1 MRKLFVWMSLF
12 AIIGLT
18 ASCGPKTDTERSYN
32 AGINI
37 IPMPAELQQQEGNFT
52 LKNGATFYASTPEA
66 KKVAEFFIKK
76 LQVPTGYTFNLA
88 EGEGKD
94 GITLTLDAT
103 LSLNE
108 EGYQMTVAPGQVKIT
123 AKAANGQF
131 YGMQTLL
138 QLLPAEV
145 ESPELVKDIAWT
157 APCVT
162 IKDEPRFGYRGNLID
177 VCRHFMTIEDLK
189 RNFDVLAMFKIN
201 TVHLH
206 LTEDQGWRIEI
217 KKYPKLTEIG
227 SIRTDGNGTQYGG
240 FYTQEELKDLVAYAA
255 ERFIT
260 IIPEIEIPGHELGA
274 IAAYPELSCKG
285 EPTTTRSIWG
295 VEDVVMCPGKE
306 DMFNF
311 LKDVLAE
318 VVPIFPGK
326 YFHIGGDECPKVS
339 WKNCPRCQ
347 AKIRQLGLR
356 ADKEHSAEEKL
367 QSYVIQYFEKV
378 LAEYGKK
385 IIGWDEILQGGLS
398 PNATVMSWRGEQ
410 GGIAADMQDHDVI
423 MTPSSNGMYLD
434 YFQGD
439 SKIEPIG
446 IGGYFTLDRT
456 YNYNPTPDT
465 LITLGKEKYIL
476 GVQGNCWAEYFYDI
490 NIREYRTYPRMVAVA
505 EVGWTPNDKKDLNDF
520 YRRMNNAYVR
530 MDGHKINYH
539 IPQPEQPNG
548 SCNFVAF
555 TDTATLT
562 FKTTRPMK
570 VVYTTDGSTPNIN
583 SKEYTEPLK
592 FTKNTT
598 LKICSVLPSGKTS
611 PVRVI
616 TIEKQAYAPAQAVE
630 NAQPGLKMKVADG
643 QYFSPKDLD
652 ALNEWKDVTVK
663 KLEEIPHQVPVT
675 TGMRDVPFYAAVA
688 EGYFN
693 VPADGVYFFS
703 ANYDQV
709 WIDGKLLISNE
720 GEVKRFSKHDS
731 SVALAA
737 GAHSIKVV
745 FLGNIFGGWPSQYDN
760 GTIQMREA
768 KAEKWAPIQ
777 AEQLCYTK

>member
-1 MRKLFVWMSLF
+1 MCLSVT
-12 AIIGLT
+12 IGLFT
-18 ASCGPKTDTERSYN
+18 SCDVKTERSYN

-37 IPMPAELQQQEGNFT
+37 IPMPAELQQQEGNFI
-52 LKNGATFYASTPEA
+52 LKNGTTFYASTPEE
-66 KKVAEFFIKK
+66 KKIAEFFIKK
-76 LQVPTGYTFNLA
+76 LQQPTGYTFNLS
-88 EGEGKD
+88 EGEGND

-103 LSLNE
+103 LSLND
-108 EGYQMTVAPGQVKIT
+108 EGYQMVVTPENVKIT
-123 AKAANGQF
+123 AKAANGLF
-131 YGMQTLL
+131 YGMQTML

-145 ESPELVKDIAWT
+145 ESPEFVKNIEWK

-177 VCRHFMTIEDLK
+177 VCRHFMTVEDLK
-189 RNFDVLAMFKIN
+189 RNFDVLSMFKIN

-217 KKYPKLTEIG
+217 KKYPKLTEVG
-227 SIRTDGNGTQYGG
+227 SIMTDGNGTKLGG
-240 FYTQEELKDLVAYAA
+240 FYTQEELKDLVAYAS

-274 IAAYPELSCKG
+274 ISAYPELSCKG
-285 EPTTTRSIWG
+285 EPITTRSIWG

-339 WKNCPRCQ
+339 WQNCPKCQ
-347 AKIRQLGLR
+347 AKIRMLGLR
-356 ADKEHSAEEKL
+356 ADKNHTAEEKL

-378 LAEYGKK
+378 LEGYGKK

-398 PNATVMSWRGEQ
+398 PNATVMSWRGEK
-410 GGIAADMQDHDVI
+410 GGIDAALQNHDVI

-439 SKIEPIG
+439 NKIEPIG
-446 IGGYFTLDRT
+446 IGGYATLEKT
-456 YNYNPTPDT
+456 YSYNPTPDT
-465 LITLGKEKYIL
+465 LIAMGKDNYIL
-476 GVQGNCWAEYFYDI
+476 GVQGNCWSEYFYDI
-490 NIREYRTYPRMVAVA
+490 YIREYRTYPRIVAVA

-520 YRRMNNAYVR
+520 YRRINNAYVR
-530 MDGHKINYH
+530 MDGHNISYH

-570 VVYTTDGSTPNIN
+570 IVYTADGSTP
-583 SKEYTEPLK
+583 SYRSREYTEPLK

-611 PVRVI
+611 PVRTI
-616 TIEKQAYAPAQAVE
+616 TIEKQPYAPAQTVK
-630 NAQPGLKMKVADG
+630 NPVPGLKMKVADG
-643 QYFSPKDLD
+643 QFFTSKDLN
-652 ALNEWKDVTVK
+652 AVKEWKDVTVN
-663 KLEEIPHQVPVT
+663 KLEEISRQVPT
-675 TGMRDVPFYAAVA
+675 TSGMRDVPFYAAVA

-693 VPADGVYFFS
+693 VPADGVYYFS
-703 ANYDQV
+703 SNHDQV
-709 WIDGKLLISNE
+709 WIDGKLLINNE

-731 SVALAA
+731 SAALAA
-737 GAHSIKVV
+737 GPHSIKIV

-760 GTIQMREA
+760 GAVQIREA

-777 AEQLCYTK
+777 GEQLCYSK

>member
-1 MRKLFVWMSLF
+1 MGLF
-12 AIIGLT
+12 AVIGLT
-18 ASCGPKTDTERSYN
+18 TSCGPKTDMERSYN

-52 LKNGATFYASTPEA
+52 LKNGATFYASTSEA

-76 LQVPTGYTFNLA
+76 LQQPTGYTFNLA

-94 GITLTLDAT
+94 GITLTLDPNLA
-103 LSLNE
+103 LNE
-108 EGYQMTVAPGQVKIT
+108 EGYQMTVTADQVKIT
-123 AKAANGQF
+123 AKAANGLF
-131 YGMQTLL
+131 YGMQTML

-162 IKDEPRFGYRGNLID
+162 ISDEPRFGYRGNLID
-177 VCRHFMTIEDLK
+177 VCRHFMTVDDLK
-189 RNFDVLAMFKIN
+189 RNIDVLSMFKIN

-227 SIRTDGNGTQYGG
+227 SVMTDGNGTKLGG

-274 IAAYPELSCKG
+274 ISAYPELSCKG
-285 EPTTTRSIWG
+285 EPITTRSIWG

-356 ADKEHSAEEKL
+356 ADKEHTAEEKL

-378 LAEYGKK
+378 LADYGKQ

-398 PNATVMSWRGEQ
+398 PNAVVMSWRGEQ
-410 GGIAADMQDHDVI
+410 GGIAAALQDHDVI
-423 MTPSSNGMYLD
+423 MTPSSDGMYLD

-439 SKIEPIG
+439 NKIEPIG

-465 LITLGKEKYIL
+465 LVQMGKEKYIL
-476 GVQGNCWAEYFYDI
+476 GVQGNSWSEYFYDI
-490 NIREYRTYPRMVAVA
+490 YIREYRTYPRMVAVA

-520 YRRMNNAYVR
+520 YRRINNAYVR
-530 MDGHKINYH
+530 MDGHNISYH

-570 VVYTTDGSTPNIN
+570 VVYTTDGSTPTIR

-616 TIEKQAYAPAQAVE
+616 TVEKQAYAPAQTVE
-630 NAQPGLKMKVADG
+630 NAVPGLKMKVADG
-643 QYFSPKDLD
+643 QFFSPKDLE
-652 ALNEWKDVTVK
+652 ALKDWKEVTVT
-663 KLEEIPHQVPVT
+663 KLEEIPHQVPT
-675 TGMRDVPFYAAVA
+675 TSGMRDVPFYAAVA

-693 VPADGVYFFS
+693 VPTDGVYFLS

-709 WIDGKLLISNE
+709 WVDGKLLISNE

-737 GAHSIKVV
+737 GAHNIKVV

-760 GTIQMREA
+760 GAIQIRETNA
-768 KAEKWAPIQ
+768 TKWAPIK
-777 AEQLCYTK
+777 AEQLCYAK

>member
-1 MRKLFVWMSLF
+1 MGLF
-12 AIIGLT
+12 AVIGLT
-18 ASCGPKTDTERSYN
+18 TSCGPKTDMERSYN

-76 LQVPTGYTFNLA
+76 LQQPTGYTFNLA

-94 GITLTLDAT
+94 GITLTLDPNLA
-103 LSLNE
+103 LNE
-108 EGYQMTVAPGQVKIT
+108 EGYQMTVTADQVKIT
-123 AKAANGQF
+123 AKAANGLF
-131 YGMQTLL
+131 YGMQTML

-145 ESPELVKDIAWT
+145 ESPELVKNIAWT

-162 IKDEPRFGYRGNLID
+162 ISDEPRFGYRGNLID
-177 VCRHFMTIEDLK
+177 VCRHFMTVEDLK
-189 RNFDVLAMFKIN
+189 RNIDVLSMFKIN

-227 SIRTDGNGTQYGG
+227 SIMTDGNGTQLGG

-274 IAAYPELSCKG
+274 ISAYPELSCKG
-285 EPTTTRSIWG
+285 EPITTRSIWG

-356 ADKEHSAEEKL
+356 ADKEHTAEEKL

-378 LAEYGKK
+378 LADYGKQ

-398 PNATVMSWRGEQ
+398 PNAVVMSWRGEQ
-410 GGIAADMQDHDVI
+410 GGIAAALQDHDVI
-423 MTPSSNGMYLD
+423 MTPSSDGMYLD

-439 SKIEPIG
+439 NKIEPIG

-465 LITLGKEKYIL
+465 LVQMGKEKYIL
-476 GVQGNCWAEYFYDI
+476 GVQGNSWSEYFYDI
-490 NIREYRTYPRMVAVA
+490 YIREYRTYPRMVAVA

-520 YRRMNNAYVR
+520 YRRINNAYVR
-530 MDGHKINYH
+530 MDGHNISYH

-570 VVYTTDGSTPNIN
+570 VVYTTDGSTPTIR

-616 TIEKQAYAPAQAVE
+616 TVEKQAYAPAQTVE
-630 NAQPGLKMKVADG
+630 NAVPGLKMKVADG
-643 QYFSPKDLD
+643 QFFSPKDLE
-652 ALNEWKDVTVK
+652 ALKDWKEVTVT
-663 KLEEIPHQVPVT
+663 KLEEIPHQVPT
-675 TGMRDVPFYAAVA
+675 TSGMRDVPFYAAVA

-693 VPADGVYFFS
+693 VPTDGVYFLS

-709 WIDGKLLISNE
+709 WVDGKLLISNE

-737 GAHSIKVV
+737 GAHNIKVV

-760 GTIQMREA
+760 GAIQIRETNA
-768 KAEKWAPIQ
+768 TKWAPIK
-777 AEQLCYTK
+777 AEQLCYAK

>member
-1 MRKLFVWMSLF
+1 MGLF
-12 AIIGLT
+12 AVIGLT
-18 ASCGPKTDTERSYN
+18 TSCGPKTDMERSYN

-76 LQVPTGYTFNLA
+76 LQQPTGYTFNLA

-94 GITLTLDAT
+94 GITLTLDPN

-108 EGYQMTVAPGQVKIT
+108 EGYQMTVTADQVKIT
-123 AKAANGQF
+123 AKAANGLF
-131 YGMQTLL
+131 YGMQTML

-145 ESPELVKDIAWT
+145 ESPELVKNIAWT

-162 IKDEPRFGYRGNLID
+162 ISDEPRFGYRGNLID
-177 VCRHFMTIEDLK
+177 VCRHFMTVEDLK
-189 RNFDVLAMFKIN
+189 RNIDVLSMFKIN

-227 SIRTDGNGTQYGG
+227 SIMTDGNGTQLGG

-274 IAAYPELSCKG
+274 ISAYPELSCKG
-285 EPTTTRSIWG
+285 EPITTRSIWG

-356 ADKEHSAEEKL
+356 ADKEHTAEEKL

-378 LAEYGKK
+378 LADYGKQ

-398 PNATVMSWRGEQ
+398 PNAVVMSWRGEQ
-410 GGIAADMQDHDVI
+410 GGIAAALQDHDVI
-423 MTPSSNGMYLD
+423 MTPSSDGMYLD

-439 SKIEPIG
+439 NKIEPIG

-465 LITLGKEKYIL
+465 LVQMGKEKYIL
-476 GVQGNCWAEYFYDI
+476 GVQGNSWSEYFYDI
-490 NIREYRTYPRMVAVA
+490 YIREYRTYPRMVAVA

-520 YRRMNNAYVR
+520 YRRINNAYVR
-530 MDGHKINYH
+530 MDGHNISYH

-570 VVYTTDGSTPNIN
+570 VVYTTDGSTPTIH

-616 TIEKQAYAPAQAVE
+616 TVEKQAYAPAQTVE
-630 NAQPGLKMKVADG
+630 NAVPGLKMKVADG
-643 QYFSPKDLD
+643 QFFSPKDLE
-652 ALNEWKDVTVK
+652 ALKDWKEVTVT
-663 KLEEIPHQVPVT
+663 KLEEIPHQVPT
-675 TGMRDVPFYAAVA
+675 TSGMRDVPFYAAVA

-693 VPADGVYFFS
+693 VPTDGVYFLS

-709 WIDGKLLISNE
+709 WVDGKLLISNE

-737 GAHSIKVV
+737 GAHNIKVV

-760 GTIQMREA
+760 GAIQIRETNA
-768 KAEKWAPIQ
+768 TKWAPIK
-777 AEQLCYTK
+777 AEQLCYAK